1 MVVWEPTDLRVDWI
15 GARLALLSNLPDNE
29 LSGLSSLQTTLSFL
43 HRDADF
49 HGNNVIYYCS
59 AEEHKRKNLI
69 LSPEFWRI
77 SGVFPEL
84 AANH

>member
-15 GARLALLSNLPDNE
+15 GARLALLNNLPDNE

-43 HRDADF
+43 TQP

-59 AEEHKRKNLI
+59 AEEHKWKNLI

-77 SGVFPEL
+77 SAVFPEL